1 MNINFSEELEIY
13 RTEAIRWLNTA
24 LPEWWH
30 NFEERVSDK
39 ERYEAV
45 QKTWDQ
51 KLFEGG
57 YSGISWPKEYGGQGE
72 SVLKEMIF
80 EEEAGRIDAPRGNNF
95 LGKILLAPTLLAYG
109 TEEQK
114 KHFLPRLAK
123 SEDIWCQGF
132 SEPNAG
138 SDLAALQ
145 TKAEL
150 EEDMW
155 VINGQKVWTTEAQ
168 NANWCFVLARTDSS
182 VSKHK
187 GITYFLVPMSAEGVS
202 VRPLRKITGEADFN
216 EIFFDNVK
224 IPKDSYIGALN
235 EGWKVAMTTLSFERG
250 ILALGRQARFQ
261 TEFEQALKYSEVNK
275 LPGEQEL
282 KHNQYFGQKFAQSFI
297 ELRVMRYHSLKTIS
311 EYINNNGKL
320 GPEMSLQKLY
330 WSEMRSR
337 LGNLLMEIQGE
348 DVNFSEEDSLSS
360 NHFTNIYFT
369 TKGETI
375 YAGTSQIQRNIIAE
389 KVLDLPR

>member
-1 MNINFSEELEIY
+1 MNIKFSEELEKY
-13 RTEAIRWLNTA
+13 RAEAINWLTFA
-24 LPEWWH
+24 LPKWWH

-39 ERYEAV
+39 KRYEEV
-45 QKTWDQ
+45 QKNWDQ

-57 YSGISWPKEYGGQGE
+57 YAGISWPKEYGGQGE

-80 EEEAGRIDAPRGNNF
+80 EEEAGRIDAPRGYNF
-95 LGKILLAPTLLAYG
+95 LGKILLGPTLLTYG

-114 KHFLPRLAK
+114 KHYLPRLVK
-123 SEDIWCQGF
+123 SEDVWCQGF

-145 TKAEL
+145 TKAEI
-150 EEDMW
+150 EEDTW

-187 GITYFLVPMSAEGVS
+187 GITYFLVPMNAEGIS

-224 IPKDSYIGALN
+224 IPKDNYIGGLN
-235 EGWKVAMTTLSFERG
+235 EGWKVAMTTLSFGRG

-261 TEFEQALKYSEVNK
+261 TEFEQAIEYSEVNK
-275 LPGEQEL
+275 LPGEQDL
-282 KHNQYFGQKFAQSFI
+282 KDNQYFSQKFAQSFI

-348 DVNFSEEDSLSS
+348 EVNFSEEDSLSS

-389 KVLDLPR
+389 KVLNLPR